1 MAVISYREVIPR
13 TFTHKFGESPTA
25 ERKFVVTVDS
35 PTPTQDVI
43 SAIGVLHTSPHP
55 EFPYLK
61 MLEASVSETDRHH
74 VEVSY
79 KYEFPKQGDLD
90 PNPLMRPDVWSFS
103 VGGVSIPTFMYYGDD
118 DRQEPLTNSAGDFLE
133 GASTDESEV
142 RATVSGN
149 RASFPLAIAAYVT
162 NTLNDD
168 TYLGCPK
175 YTWKCAG
182 ISGSQASEVVNGAEL
197 YYYQISV
204 ELVYRTSGWPLIL
217 PDVGYNYIDPL
228 AEGSGSGPRTRCWVE
243 HDGER
248 VPSANPVAL
257 NSEGDM
263 LTAGLPPR
271 LLVRRV
277 HRAVPFSTYF
287 GEPQF

>member
-1 MAVISYREVIPR
+1 MTVISYREVIPR

-61 MLEASVSETDRHH
+61 MLEASVSESDRHH

-79 KYEFPKQGDLD
+79 KYEFPKQEDLD

-118 DRQEPLTNSAGDFLE
+118 DRQEPLTNSAGEFLE

-217 PDVGYNYIDPL
+217 ADVGYNELKDGRL
-228 AEGSGSGPRTRCWVE
+228 ERCHVE
-243 HDGER
+243 LNGDS
-248 VPSANPVAL
+248 VASANPIAL
-257 NSEGDM
+257 DSNGSM